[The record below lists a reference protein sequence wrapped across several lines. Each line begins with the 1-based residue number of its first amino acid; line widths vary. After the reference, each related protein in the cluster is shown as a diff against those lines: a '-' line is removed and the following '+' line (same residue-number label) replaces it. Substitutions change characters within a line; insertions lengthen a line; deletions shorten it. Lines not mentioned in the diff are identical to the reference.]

1 MKLDFEKWA
10 EHYPAAGNYPYFSR
24 LRDRS
29 SRGNVANRVPLSRED
44 IAQKIVRMAGRLL
57 RHSEDVISFDT
68 PLREYGMD
76 SLRALELR
84 NHIESE
90 FNVRIP
96 AVAMWRFP
104 AAATLASHI
113 HEYFNNDVRQNEN
126 EDFAAALDAVRNRIS
141 VLEET
146 LR

>member
-1 MKLDFEKWA
+1 
-10 EHYPAAGNYPYFSR
+10 
-24 LRDRS
+24 
-29 SRGNVANRVPLSRED
+29 
-44 IAQKIVRMAGRLL
+44 MAGRLL
-57 RHSEDVISFDT
+57 RLSEGIVSSET

-84 NHIESE
+84 NHIETE

-104 AAATLASHI
+104 TAAALAAHI
-113 HEYFNNDVRQNEN
+113 HEYFKSDERQNGD
-126 EDFAAALDAVRNRIS
+126 EDLAAALDAVRNRIS